1 MTTIRCV
8 AQFLAMAALT
18 ALAACAST
26 GSRPYVWVDDLVQP
40 PSAERGPSD
49 AYLIHPGDTL
59 AVRVWGQDGMSG
71 HARVREDGCIS
82 VLFLNDVEAAG
93 LTPAVL
99 SEQLQTRL
107 KDFLAHPVVSVAVE
121 EIKPIDVSVLGEVAH
136 PGSYPLAPGAG
147 LLQVLAAAGGLTDYA
162 NTDRVFVLRHDAGPA
177 RIRFHYQELT
187 RAGGRAGSFV
197 LRSGDVVVAE

>member
-1 MTTIRCV
+1 MTSK
-8 AQFLAMAALT
+8 LPSLAALL
-18 ALAACAST
+18 AVAACAST
-26 GSRPYVWVDDLVQP
+26 SSRPYVWVDDLAQP
-40 PSAERGPSD
+40 SPSERSSAD

-59 AVRVWGQDGMSG
+59 SARVWGQAGMSG
-71 HARVREDGCIS
+71 RARVREDGRIS
-82 VLFLNDVEAAG
+82 VLFLNDVDAAG

-121 EIKPIDVSVLGEVAH
+121 EIKAVDVAVLGEVAH
-136 PGSYPLAPGAG
+136 PGSYLVTPGAG